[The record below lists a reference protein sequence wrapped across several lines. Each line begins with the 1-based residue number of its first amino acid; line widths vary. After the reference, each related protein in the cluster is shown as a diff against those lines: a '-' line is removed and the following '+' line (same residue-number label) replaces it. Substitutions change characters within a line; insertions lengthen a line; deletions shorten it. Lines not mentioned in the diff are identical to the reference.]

1 MLTYADE
8 CWLEVSGASGHR
20 RAAQYAAE
28 REEES
33 SIGGKQKGEG
43 GGEAEFPAGGGLV
56 GFCDMTTMGG
66 GWLMCY
72 TSSQHVDLANEYS
85 YDFRNAYGAL
95 SVSICHFVPLKQV
108 N

>member
-1 MLTYADE
+1 
-8 CWLEVSGASGHR
+8 
-20 RAAQYAAE
+20 
-28 REEES
+28 
-33 SIGGKQKGEG
+33 
-43 GGEAEFPAGGGLV
+43 V